1 MSLRMDKLCHLQPW
15 ISKFLSTVKEGGGGG
30 REDIKEGGT
39 RVSVSEG
46 EEKEVGTGMK
56 RLSGEDVEDVDFMM
70 VNININ
76 RIMEEK
82 RLIISMITISI
93 SDWKRR

>member
-15 ISKFLSTVKEGGGGG
+15 ISKFLSTVKEGGG